1 MSFTADL
8 GKFVA
13 RAKGNVDTATRQATV
28 LLAQGVILKSPV
40 DTGRFRANWQFSAA
54 GVQRGTTMAIDPGGQ
69 VTLHRLVA
77 EIRQTAAG
85 GVTYL
90 SNSLPYAVRL
100 ENGWS
105 KQAPQGMV
113 KLTVQEFQRYVSQA
127 AKDANK

>member
-100 ENGWS
+100 ETGGQSRLPRAWS
-105 KQAPQGMV
+105 
-113 KLTVQEFQRYVSQA
+113 S
-127 AKDANK
+127 

>member
-8 GKFVA
+8 GKFAA
-13 RAKGNVDTATRQATV
+13 RAKGNIDTATRQATV
-28 LLAQGVILKSPV
+28 LLAKGVILKSPF

-54 GVQRGTTMAIDPGGQ
+54 GIQRATSMAVDPDWQ

-77 EIRQTAAG
+77 DIKQTRAG

-90 SNSLPYAVRL
+90 SNSLPYAVPL

-105 KQAPQGMV
+105 KQAPQGMA
-113 KLTVQEFQRYVSQA
+113 KLTAQEFQRYVSQA